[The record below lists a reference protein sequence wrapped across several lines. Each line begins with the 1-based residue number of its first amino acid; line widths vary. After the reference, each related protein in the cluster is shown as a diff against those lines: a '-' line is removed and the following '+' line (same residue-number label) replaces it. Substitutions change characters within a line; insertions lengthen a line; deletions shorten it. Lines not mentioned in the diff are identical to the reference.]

1 MKIPELSQTSVI
13 TIAAVSGFTFL
24 FSDEII
30 DTIIENLIPRQPEI
44 LKHKHIKNIT
54 KTVSGITLGAISL
67 IVLNT
72 LLSKK

>member
-13 TIAAVSGFTFL
+13 TIAAVSAFTLL

-30 DTIIENLIPRQPEI
+30 DTIVENCIPRNPKI
-44 LKHKHIKNIT
+44 LKHKYIKNTT
-54 KTVSGITLGAISL
+54 KTLSGITLGTISL

-72 LLSKK
+72 LLRKK

>member
-13 TIAAVSGFTFL
+13 TIAAVSALTLL

-30 DTIIENLIPRQPEI
+30 DTIVENLIPRNPEM
-44 LKHKHIKNIT
+44 LKHRHIKNIT
-54 KTVSGITLGAISL
+54 KTVSGVTLGAVSL
-67 IVLNT
+67 IALNT